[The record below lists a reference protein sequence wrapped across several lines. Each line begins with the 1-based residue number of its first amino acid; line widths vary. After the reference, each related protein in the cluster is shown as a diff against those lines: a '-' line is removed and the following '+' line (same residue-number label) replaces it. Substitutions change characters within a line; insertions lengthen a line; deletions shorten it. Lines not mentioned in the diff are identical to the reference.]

1 MARDKVLPTRNC
13 FCAFM
18 KCDIQGLSD
27 DFFMAVQD
35 RDCTKL
41 AYMENYD
48 KPIDDP
54 LKKVAIKYSLDR
66 DILLISPLETDSSS
80 KS

>member
-1 MARDKVLPTRNC
+1 MKRDIR
-13 FCAFM
+13 
-18 KCDIQGLSD
+18 GLSD
-27 DFFMAVQD
+27 DFFMAVRD

-54 LKKVAIKYSLDR
+54 MEKVAIKYSLDR
-66 DILLISPLETDSSS
+66 DILLISPLETASSS
-80 KS
+80 E